1 MDKNQ
6 ELPFED
12 ISKTPNDL
20 TATNTLLR
28 MVEGLAFRY
37 RWATENLSEENIKFK
52 PHPTSMS
59 VEEVNAHIFDLVD
72 STNRVFGGEKQNKD
86 SLNSFHKLRI
96 KSLNIL
102 ADLSERLKE
111 MSDED
116 LSEIEKNT
124 SRKLPFWYWINGP
137 LADALTHVGQI
148 TSWRRIAGNPQLKG
162 INVFIGTSDG
172 IEGNG

>member
-1 MDKNQ
+1 MDRNK

-12 ISKTPNDL
+12 ISKTPTEL

-28 MVEGLAFRY
+28 VVEGLAFRY
-37 RWATENLSEENIKFK
+37 RWATENLNEDDIKFR

-59 VEEVNAHIFDLVD
+59 IEEVNSHIYDLVE
-72 STNRVFGGEKQNKD
+72 STFRVFGGEKQNKD
-86 SLNSFHKLRI
+86 SLNSFKQIRT
-96 KSLNIL
+96 KSLLIL
-102 ADLSERLKE
+102 IDLSEKLKK

-116 LSEIEKNT
+116 LSEIEKKT

-137 LADALTHVGQI
+137 IADALTHVGQI

-162 INVFIGTSDG
+162 VNVFIGTSDKV
-172 IEGNG
+172 EKY

>member
-59 VEEVNAHIFDLVD
+59 IEEVNAHIFDLVD

-162 INVFIGTSDG
+162 INVFIGTIDRV
-172 IEGNG
+172 EKY

>member
-1 MDKNQ
+1 
-6 ELPFED
+6 
-12 ISKTPNDL
+12 
-20 TATNTLLR
+20 
-28 MVEGLAFRY
+28 VEGLAFRY

-59 VEEVNAHIFDLVD
+59 IEEVNAHIFDLVD

-162 INVFIGTSDG
+162 INVFIGTSDK

>member
-1 MDKNQ
+1 MDRNQ
-6 ELPFED
+6 ELPFKD
-12 ISKTPNDL
+12 ISKTPKDL

-59 VEEVNAHIFDLVD
+59 IEEVNAHIFDLVD

-86 SLNSFHKLRI
+86 SLNSFHKVRI
-96 KSLNIL
+96 KSLHIL
-102 ADLSERLKE
+102 ANLSERLKE

-172 IEGNG
+172 MEGNG

>member
-72 STNRVFGGEKQNKD
+72 STFRVFGGEKQNKD

-162 INVFIGTSDG
+162 INVFIGNSDK

>member
-59 VEEVNAHIFDLVD
+59 IEEVNAHIFDLVD

-86 SLNSFHKLRI
+86 SLNSFQKLRI

-162 INVFIGTSDG
+162 INVFIGTSDK

>member
-59 VEEVNAHIFDLVD
+59 IEEVNAHIFDLVD

-162 INVFIGTSDG
+162 VNVFIGTIDRV
-172 IEGNG
+172 EKY

>member
-59 VEEVNAHIFDLVD
+59 IEEVNAHIFDLVD

-162 INVFIGTSDG
+162 INVFIGNSDK

>member
-12 ISKTPNDL
+12 ISKTPTEL
-20 TATNTLLR
+20 TATNTILR
-28 MVEGLAFRY
+28 TVEGLAFRY
-37 RWATENLSEENIKFK
+37 RWATENLSEENIKFR

-59 VEEVNAHIFDLVD
+59 IEEVNSHIYDLVE
-72 STNRVFGGEKQNKD
+72 STFRVFGGEKQNKD
-86 SLNSFHKLRI
+86 SLNSFKQIRT
-96 KSLNIL
+96 KSLLIL
-102 ADLSERLKE
+102 IDLSEKLKK

-116 LSEIEKNT
+116 LLEIEKNT

-137 LADALTHVGQI
+137 IADALTHVGQI

-162 INVFIGTSDG
+162 VNVFIGTSDKV
-172 IEGNG
+172 EKLQ

>member
-1 MDKNQ
+1 
-6 ELPFED
+6 
-12 ISKTPNDL
+12 
-20 TATNTLLR
+20 
-28 MVEGLAFRY
+28 VEGLAFRY

-59 VEEVNAHIFDLVD
+59 IEEVNAHIFDLVD

-162 INVFIGTSDG
+162 INVFIGTIDRV
-172 IEGNG
+172 EKY

>member
-1 MDKNQ
+1 MDKNK

-116 LSEIEKNT
+116 LSELEKNT

-162 INVFIGTSDG
+162 INVFIGTIDKT
-172 IEGNG
+172 EGNG

>member
-1 MDKNQ
+1 
-6 ELPFED
+6 
-12 ISKTPNDL
+12 
-20 TATNTLLR
+20 

-59 VEEVNAHIFDLVD
+59 IEEVNAHIFDLVD

-86 SLNSFHKLRI
+86 SLNSFHKLRT

-162 INVFIGTSDG
+162 VNVFIGTIDRV
-172 IEGNG
+172 EKY

>member
-1 MDKNQ
+1 MDRNQ

-162 INVFIGTSDG
+162 INVFIGNSDK

>member
-1 MDKNQ
+1 MDRNQ

-12 ISKTPNDL
+12 ISKTPTEL

-28 MVEGLAFRY
+28 VVEGLAFRY
-37 RWATENLSEENIKFK
+37 RWATENLREENIKFR
-52 PHPTSMS
+52 PHSTSMS
-59 VEEVNAHIFDLVD
+59 IEEVNSHIFDLVD
-72 STNRVFGGEKQNKD
+72 STFTVFGGEKQNRD
-86 SLNSFHKLRI
+86 AQNSFQQIRK
-96 KSLNIL
+96 KSLFIL
-102 ADLSERLKE
+102 QDLSERLKE
-111 MSDED
+111 MSDKD

-162 INVFIGTSDG
+162 VNVFIGTSDKV
-172 IEGNG
+172 EKY

>member
-1 MDKNQ
+1 MNRNQ

-12 ISKTPNDL
+12 ISKTPVEL

-37 RWATENLSEENIKFK
+37 RWATENLSEENIKFR
-52 PHPTSMS
+52 PHPTSMNI
-59 VEEVNAHIFDLVD
+59 EEVNAHIFDLVD
-72 STNRVFGGEKQNKD
+72 STYRVFGGEKQNKD
-86 SLNSFHKLRI
+86 SLNSFQQIRK
-96 KSLNIL
+96 KSLFIL
-102 ADLSERLKE
+102 QDLSERLKE

-162 INVFIGTSDG
+162 VNVFIGTIDRV
-172 IEGNG
+172 EKY

>member
-59 VEEVNAHIFDLVD
+59 VEELNAHIFDLVD

-116 LSEIEKNT
+116 LSELEKNT

-162 INVFIGTSDG
+162 INVFIGTSDK

>member
-1 MDKNQ
+1 MDRNQ

-12 ISKTPNDL
+12 ISKTPTEL

-28 MVEGLAFRY
+28 VVEGLAFRY
-37 RWATENLSEENIKFK
+37 RWATENLSEEDIKFR
-52 PHPTSMS
+52 PHSTSMS
-59 VEEVNAHIFDLVD
+59 IEEVNSHIFDLLD
-72 STNRVFGGEKQNKD
+72 STFRVFGGEKQNKD
-86 SLNSFHKLRI
+86 SLTSFPQIRK
-96 KSLNIL
+96 KSLL
-102 ADLSERLKE
+102 VLEDLSERLKK

-116 LSEIEKNT
+116 LLEIEKKT

-162 INVFIGTSDG
+162 LNVFIGTSDKV
-172 IEGNG
+172 EKY

>member
-1 MDKNQ
+1 MERNQ

-12 ISKTPNDL
+12 ISKTPTEL
-20 TATNTLLR
+20 TATNTILR

-37 RWATENLSEENIKFK
+37 RWATENLSEEDIKFR

-59 VEEVNAHIFDLVD
+59 IEEVNSHIFDLVD
-72 STNRVFGGEKQNKD
+72 STFRVFGGEKQNND
-86 SLNSFHKLRI
+86 SLTSFPKIRK
-96 KSLNIL
+96 KSLL
-102 ADLSERLKE
+102 VLEDLSERLKK
-111 MSDED
+111 MSNED
-116 LSEIEKNT
+116 LSEIEKKT

-162 INVFIGTSDG
+162 VNVFIGTSDNL
-172 IEGNG
+172 EKH

>member
-162 INVFIGTSDG
+162 INVFIGNSDK